1 MVSFA
6 TLKSAIKCRE
16 WLKNNGF
23 RAFVQEFYDENGRF
37 YAVVEYWKIFREAE
51 KMFVVYSAAGVP
63 CYQTSDEAEADYV
76 SFCVGGYYA
85 WEIFRESNFL
95 LGSLFPALDC

>member
-1 MVSFA
+1 MISFA

-37 YAVVEYWKIFREAE
+37 YAVVEY
-51 KMFVVYSAAGVP
+51 
-63 CYQTSDEAEADYV
+63 
-76 SFCVGGYYA
+76 
-85 WEIFRESNFL
+85 
-95 LGSLFPALDC
+95 

>member
-1 MVSFA
+1 MPGRKSGRRNDGEFRVSGGGRLSGGNVGSCRVLGRGRYRGEALRMVSFA

-37 YAVVEYWKIFREAE
+37 YAVVEY
-51 KMFVVYSAAGVP
+51 
-63 CYQTSDEAEADYV
+63 
-76 SFCVGGYYA
+76 
-85 WEIFRESNFL
+85 
-95 LGSLFPALDC
+95 

>member
-1 MVSFA
+1 MPGRICGRQNDGEFRVSDGSGLYCRHAGPVYVLGRGYYRGEALKMISFA

-37 YAVVEYWKIFREAE
+37 YAVVEY
-51 KMFVVYSAAGVP
+51 
-63 CYQTSDEAEADYV
+63 
-76 SFCVGGYYA
+76 
-85 WEIFRESNFL
+85 
-95 LGSLFPALDC
+95 

>member
-1 MVSFA
+1 MPERKNGRRNNGGLYLSGGSRLYCRHGGPANVSGRGRYRGEALRMVSFA

-37 YAVVEYWKIFREAE
+37 YAVVEY
-51 KMFVVYSAAGVP
+51 
-63 CYQTSDEAEADYV
+63 
-76 SFCVGGYYA
+76 
-85 WEIFRESNFL
+85 
-95 LGSLFPALDC
+95 

>member
-1 MVSFA
+1 MPERINGRRNDGKFCLSGGSSLCGGYADPVVVLGCGYYRGETLRMVSFA

-37 YAVVEYWKIFREAE
+37 YAVIEY
-51 KMFVVYSAAGVP
+51 
-63 CYQTSDEAEADYV
+63 
-76 SFCVGGYYA
+76 
-85 WEIFRESNFL
+85 
-95 LGSLFPALDC
+95 